1 MGHRRTS
8 SLEHLGEVPIKFAFD
23 ITIKCSRPPSC
34 QRFGRSRLKSGPD
47 QQRYTSYRAPSARMT
62 ACGTIAAIA
71 LLLSTR
77 RFVVSAEGRFCI
89 IATVFNDTASSM
101 ERRER

>member
-1 MGHRRTS
+1 
-8 SLEHLGEVPIKFAFD
+8 
-23 ITIKCSRPPSC
+23 
-34 QRFGRSRLKSGPD
+34 
-47 QQRYTSYRAPSARMT
+47 MT